1 MASRNRQ
8 TGTAIPAAKPSMA
21 DLIESRERMS
31 RAGAQFLK
39 IDLHTA
45 LTFAKI
51 ARETKDAARRL
62 RNIRSARKAYETLIK
77 LSRKI
82 DLPPA
87 DTKAIDK
94 VLEELRT
101 KLVELGEAF

>member
-1 MASRNRQ
+1 VVSRNPHI
-8 TGTAIPAAKPSMA
+8 GTAIPAAKPSMG

-51 ARETKDAARRL
+51 ALETNDAARRS
-62 RNIRSARKAYETLIK
+62 RNIRSARKAYDTVIK

-82 DLPPA
+82 DLPPDDA
-87 DTKAIDK
+87 KAINK
-94 VLEELRT
+94 VVEELRT
-101 KLVELGEAF
+101 KLAELGEAF